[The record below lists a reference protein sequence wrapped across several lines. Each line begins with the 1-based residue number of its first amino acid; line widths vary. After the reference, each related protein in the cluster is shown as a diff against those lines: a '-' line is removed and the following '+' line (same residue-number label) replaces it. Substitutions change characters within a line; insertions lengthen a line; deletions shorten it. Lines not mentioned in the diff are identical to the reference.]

1 MTDQLKPVLEVKN
14 VSKFFGG
21 VEALKQ
27 GSLKLFP
34 GEVLAI
40 VGANGAGKSTLIKI
54 IAGVLNPDQGFV
66 RIRGKTV
73 EMDEHN
79 VAFIRQKGVEVVY
92 QDLAIVPNMSA
103 PYNLFLGRI
112 PRKFGIFVDEKK
124 MLKKT
129 EEVLAELNIETVQ
142 NLIGPISE
150 MSGGQ
155 QQSIAIGRAIAWGK
169 DIVILDEPTAALGP
183 NETLEVERVIHEI
196 RKRGTAIILIS
207 HNLDQVF
214 RVADRLVVVH
224 KGVTSREFLRSEV
237 TLEELVKSITTG

>member
-1 MTDQLKPVLEVKN
+1 MNDQLKPVLEVEN
-14 VSKFFGG
+14 VSKLFGG
-21 VEALKQ
+21 VEALKN
-27 GSLKLFP
+27 GSLKLFA

-73 EMDEHN
+73 EMDNHN
-79 VAFIRQKGVEVVY
+79 VAFMRQKGLEVVY

-142 NLIGPISE
+142 KLNGPISE

-207 HNLDQVF
+207 HNLEQVF
-214 RVADRLVVVH
+214 RVADRLVVIH

-237 TLEELVKSITTG
+237 TPEELVKSITTG